1 MNKSSTIQ
9 FPIPIFINREG
20 KWFVAECPLLNVA
33 TQGRTE
39 KEVRENMKDILQEYL
54 RDIGT
59 PKEFLKKLNSPSLTY
74 VSVPVPSRLLQW
86 AN

>member
-1 MNKSSTIQ
+1 MPQTVQ
-9 FPIPIFINREG
+9 FSIPIFINREG

-39 KEVRENMKDILQEYL
+39 KEVKENMKNLLWDYL
-54 RDIGT
+54 RDADT
-59 PKEFLKKLNSPSLTY
+59 PKEFLKQLNSPSLTY
-74 VSVPVPSRLLQW
+74 ISVPGPSHLLQW